1 MKSIPANQKRVVRD
15 WSNSHS
21 GSSVLLSGGLIFP
34 CNLKKKSRGVPL
46 AFASHLL
53 SPTMSDSEIGGEP
66 AIKPVESSSEDKL
79 PNGFH
84 KGITKTEALEPIEKE
99 RKRCELIQ

>member
-1 MKSIPANQKRVVRD
+1 MKSILANQKRVGRD

-21 GSSVLLSGGLIFP
+21 GSSVLLSGGLFFP
-34 CNLKKKSRGVPL
+34 CNLKKKKAG
-46 AFASHLL
+46 ASHLL

-84 KGITKTEALEPIEKE
+84 KGMTKTEVLEPIEKK